1 MLQNTSNFPATF
13 SMAMSSNTKFG
24 RMCFRL
30 ENENTSGI
38 KRRFFVE
45 LSAA

>member
-24 RMCFRL
+24 RTCFRL
-30 ENENTSGI
+30 ENENTSGSE
-38 KRRFFVE
+38 RRLFIE